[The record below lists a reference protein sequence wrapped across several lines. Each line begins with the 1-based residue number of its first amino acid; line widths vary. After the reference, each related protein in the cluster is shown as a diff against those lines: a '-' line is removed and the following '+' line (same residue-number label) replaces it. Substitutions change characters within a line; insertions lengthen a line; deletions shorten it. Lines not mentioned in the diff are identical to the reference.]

1 MADLVPR
8 ETLPPT
14 EAADSDSN
22 WTETKLGKLAAG
34 VVLTVEGLPFTNEAA
49 RFAVLGLAIK
59 YGDPAM
65 AAVAYGATTMA
76 IEGSGAVVAAD
87 LIDSDSGSKA
97 VAGMQKVLS
106 KAGVDNLRTNLPTEA
121 LIAFRFLSSLLSIT
135 QQDTQKE
142 LKPRKRQTFELT

>member
-76 IEGSGAVVAAD
+76 IEGSGAVWQPILSIVTVGLKQLPVCKKSSAKRG
-87 LIDSDSGSKA
+87 LITYG
-97 VAGMQKVLS
+97 
-106 KAGVDNLRTNLPTEA
+106 P
-121 LIAFRFLSSLLSIT
+121 IFLLKLQWLWLWVRRLLLS
-135 QQDTQKE
+135 
-142 LKPRKRQTFELT
+142 